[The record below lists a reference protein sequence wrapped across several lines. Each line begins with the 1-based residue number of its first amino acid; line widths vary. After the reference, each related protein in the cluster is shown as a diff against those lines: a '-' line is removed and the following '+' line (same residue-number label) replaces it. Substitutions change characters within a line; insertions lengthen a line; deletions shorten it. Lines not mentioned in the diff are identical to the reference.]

1 MAYGLVLKASLWCGS
16 PMQKHSCHHL
26 LQVSSM
32 TLCQSGL
39 SPELK
44 APLFSCGPPGPQH
57 HGKQN
62 SPLRIFSLQIC
73 FFTCIP
79 FRDPKPSES
88 ELPESSAS
96 LYYFPYAHGPLSC
109 LSLTT
114 VPTEKSLRGP
124 APALATNCQGGH
136 LCLSCQYWT
145 VPKAGALTC
154 MRLWGSGSTSS
165 NPVLYFF

>member
-1 MAYGLVLKASLWCGS
+1 MGSRTHHSESFLSKPASL
-16 PMQKHSCHHL
+16 PAFHSETPN
-26 LQVSSM
+26 QVKVNF
-32 TLCQSGL
+32 L
-39 SPELK
+39 S
-44 APLFSCGPPGPQH
+44 
-57 HGKQN
+57 
-62 SPLRIFSLQIC
+62 
-73 FFTCIP
+73 
-79 FRDPKPSES
+79 
-88 ELPESSAS
+88 ESSAS

-136 LCLSCQYWT
+136 LCLSRQYWT